1 MERQFKYYP
10 EDFGEL
16 TVKVLHMDLV
26 FDIYDDHTVAKSKL
40 RVRNLEKPLSN
51 LELNAKDLEIHDV
64 SCSTGK
70 ALHHYDRASAKLH
83 LTFDP
88 PLAPRQEC
96 VISTKT
102 VCRPTSNVL
111 EGLYYDKTPPGAPP
125 TQITQ
130 CQQWGFQRI
139 VPCIDDMTA
148 KCTYNTTI
156 IADNRYTTMI
166 SNGDVSVPRAPAGN
180 GRDMIQYANTITP
193 MAPYL
198 FFLGVGT
205 YDTHF
210 RECEYPDGRSFM
222 LELLVPPGSDASEA
236 DHALDVLADA
246 VIWVWLF
253 TGPDQY
259 TAVETRK
266 RLVALCKER
275 DALKKSGDD
284 PDRLKDLKNE
294 IKKLSGTIKHGYA
307 YTGTVYREIGM
318 QNSDFGGMENV
329 GNTTI
334 TTNRIMPF
342 SMMTDPSFE
351 YMVRVKV
358 HEFYHNLNGSEV
370 TGWSP
375 FEIWLNEAVT
385 VHIEEQYHRF
395 LFGEDYGRLQTVLSL
410 LSPGVGTFALDRGA
424 GAMPV
429 EPDGFNDPNEL
440 ITAVTYV
447 KAPEFVRMIETL
459 MGKELF
465 VRGLDLY
472 HRRYRHKN
480 ATRSDWLTAMEE
492 VSGMDFSGMAQEWLK
507 KTGFP
512 IVKAVPSYDNEK
524 KVFSLSLTQSP
535 SQGGDIIWEF
545 PFRMA
550 LVDKNGADIIE
561 ITQRIR
567 KREERIIINDV
578 EKPACLS
585 LNRGYSFYGK
595 VEDNA
600 TPDEL
605 LFQVKTDPDVINRF
619 IAYYRILDA
628 EKMRLLED
636 PSAGSDPGIS
646 RLFYDLLSDQELM
659 GRAGAQFLTIFESVE
674 DQDFAHRYQALY
686 DVKKKIQRSV
696 AERYSDPVLS
706 IYKKYTENGGDN
718 GYLPEMVAAIRR
730 RQVKNTCLSVL
741 ASRDTPDIH
750 ALIRRQFDDPAAPA
764 TDRLVAFSLYLD
776 SSASDKHEVLKQYG
790 MESRSHPVSWET
802 YLSAVAGSGS
812 DDTVDMVAEIEASE
826 HFHIEQA
833 NEQRAL
839 YGRFAMNR
847 KKSLQTVKGRQF
859 LTSMLVKL
867 ARVNEYSTVMALQ
880 AFSAVDSMEQE
891 YRADAVKVVA
901 DLLATLD
908 PEETPSVYNTAKRL
922 LKGLPKSCSEY
933 KEKFGDLPVPV

>member
-10 EDFGEL
+10 ENFGEL

-26 FDIYDDHTVAKSKL
+26 FDIYDDHTIVESKL
-40 RVRNLEKPLSN
+40 RVRNLDKPLSD
-51 LELNAKDLEIHDV
+51 LELNAKDLEIREV
-64 SCSTGK
+64 SCSPGK
-70 ALHHYDRASAKLH
+70 VIPHYDRASAKLH
-83 LTFDP
+83 LKFEP
-88 PLAPRQEC
+88 PLDPRKEC

-102 VCRPTSNVL
+102 VCRPTSNIL

-148 KCTYNTTI
+148 KCTYITTI
-156 IADNRYTTMI
+156 IADSRYTTMI
-166 SNGDVSVPRAPAGN
+166 SNGDVSKPRSPAGN

-210 RECEYPDGRSFM
+210 QECEYPDGRSFM
-222 LELLVPPGSDASEA
+222 LELLIPPGSDPSEA
-236 DHALDVLADA
+236 GHALDVLADA
-246 VIWVWLF
+246 VVWVWLF

-259 TAVETRK
+259 TSVETRK
-266 RLVALCKER
+266 RLLSLCKER
-275 DALKKSGDD
+275 DAMKKSGND
-284 PDRLKDLKNE
+284 PERLKDLKNE

-342 SMMTDPSFE
+342 SRMTDPSFE

-395 LFGEDYGRLQTVLSL
+395 LFGEEYGRLQTVLSL

-465 VRGLDLY
+465 TRGLDLY

-480 ATRSDWLTAMEE
+480 ATGSNWLMAMEE
-492 VSGMDFSGMAQEWLK
+492 VSGMDFSGMSQVWLK

-512 IVKAVPSYDNEK
+512 IVKAVSSYDKGK
-524 KVFSLSLTQSP
+524 KVFSLSLVQSP
-535 SQGGDIIWEF
+535 SRGGDIVWEF

-550 LVDKNGADIIE
+550 LVDKNGSDIIE

-567 KREERIIINDV
+567 KSEERIIIKDV
-578 EKPACLS
+578 EEPAYLS

-595 VEDNA
+595 TEDNA

-605 LFQVKTDPDVINRF
+605 HLQVKTDPDIINRF
-619 IAYYRILDA
+619 IAYYRILDS
-628 EKMRLLED
+628 EKMRLLDD
-636 PSAGSDPGIS
+636 PSAVPDPEIS
-646 RLFYDLLSDQELM
+646 RLFYNLLSDQELM
-659 GRAGAQFLTIFESVE
+659 ARAGAQFLTIFESVE
-674 DQDFAHRYQALY
+674 DQDYAHRYQALY

-696 AERYSDPVLS
+696 AGQYSDPILS
-706 IYKKYTENGGDN
+706 IYEKYSGKDGDD
-718 GYLPEMVAAIRR
+718 GYLPSMVTGIRR
-730 RQVKNTCLSVL
+730 RQVKNTCLSIL
-741 ASRDTPDIH
+741 ASRDTPEIH
-750 ALIRRQFDDPAAPA
+750 ALIRRQFVDPAAPA

-776 SSASDKHEVLKQYG
+776 SSAPDKHDVLKQFG
-790 MESRSHPVSWET
+790 VESRSHPVSWET
-802 YLSAVAGSGS
+802 YLSAVAGSSS
-812 DDTVDMVAEIEASE
+812 DDIIDMVAALESSDD
-826 HFHIEQA
+826 FHIEQA

-867 ARVNEYSTVMALQ
+867 AQVNEYSTVMALQ
-880 AFSAVDSMEQE
+880 AFSAVDFMEQP
-891 YRADAVKVVA
+891 YRADAVKVLA
-901 DLLATLD
+901 DLLASLD
-908 PEETPSVYNTAKRL
+908 PEKTPSVYNTAKRL
-922 LKGLPKSCSEY
+922 LKGLPNACREY
-933 KEKFGDLPVPV
+933 EEKFGDLPVLL

>member
-10 EDFGEL
+10 QDFGEL

-26 FDIYDDHTVAKSKL
+26 FDIYDDHTIVESKL

-51 LELNAKDLEIHDV
+51 LEINAKDLEIREV

-70 ALHHYDRASAKLH
+70 VIHRYEKASAKLY
-83 LTFDP
+83 LTFEP
-88 PLAPRQEC
+88 PLDPRKEC
-96 VISTKT
+96 VIFTKT

-148 KCTYNTTI
+148 KCTYTTTI
-156 IADNRYTTMI
+156 IADSRYTTMI
-166 SNGDVSVPRAPAGN
+166 SNGDVSKPRTPAGD

-205 YDTHF
+205 YDTHS

-222 LELLVPPGSDASEA
+222 LELLVPPGSDPSEA
-236 DHALDVLADA
+236 GHALDVLADA
-246 VIWVWLF
+246 VIWVWIF

-266 RLVALCKER
+266 RLLSRCKER
-275 DALKKSGDD
+275 DAMKKSGND
-284 PDRLKDLKNE
+284 PDRLKDIKTE
-294 IKKLSGTIKHGYA
+294 IKRLSATIKHGYA
-307 YTGTVYREIGM
+307 YTGSVYREIGM

-334 TTNRIMPF
+334 TTNCIMPF
-342 SMMTDPSFE
+342 SRMTDPSFE

-385 VHIEEQYHRF
+385 VHIEEKYHRF

-410 LSPGVGTFALDRGA
+410 LSPGVGTFALDQGA

-440 ITAVTYV
+440 ISAVTYV

-459 MGKELF
+459 IGKELF
-465 VRGLDLY
+465 ARGLDLY

-492 VSGMDFSGMAQEWLK
+492 VSGMDFSAMAQVWLK

-512 IVKAVPSYDNEK
+512 IVQVVPSYDTEK
-524 KVFSLSLTQSP
+524 KVFSLSLVQSS
-535 SQGGDIIWEF
+535 SQGGDIVWEF
-545 PFRMA
+545 PFRVA
-550 LVDKNGADIIE
+550 LVDKYGADIIE
-561 ITQRIR
+561 ITQRMR
-567 KREERIIINDV
+567 KSEERIIIKDV
-578 EKPACLS
+578 EEPAYLS
-585 LNRGYSFYGK
+585 LSRGYSFYGK
-595 VEDNA
+595 VRDTA
-600 TPDEL
+600 TREEL
-605 LFQVKTDPDVINRF
+605 QLQVKTDPDIINRF
-619 IAYYRILDA
+619 IACYRILDA
-628 EKMRLLED
+628 EKMRLLGD
-636 PSAGSDPGIS
+636 PSAVPDPGFS
-646 RLFYDLLSDQELM
+646 RLFYSLLSDEDLM
-659 GRAGAQFLTIFESVE
+659 ERAGAQFLTIFESVE
-674 DQDFAHRYQALY
+674 DQDYAHRYQALY

-696 AERYSDPVLS
+696 AERYFDSVLS
-706 IYKKYTENGGDN
+706 IYKKYSETDVDK
-718 GYLPEMVAAIRR
+718 GYLPAMVAAIRR
-730 RQVKNTCLSVL
+730 RQVKNTCLSIL
-741 ASRDTPDIH
+741 ASRDDPDTH
-750 ALIRRQFDDPAAPA
+750 ALIRRQFDDPAAAA

-776 SSASDKHEVLKQYG
+776 SSAPDKHDVLKEYG
-790 MESRSHPVSWET
+790 VESRSHPVSWET
-802 YLSAVAGSGS
+802 YLSAVAGSSS
-812 DDTVDMVAEIEASE
+812 DDVVDMVAAIGSSDD
-826 HFHIEQA
+826 FHIEQA

-867 ARVNEYSTVMALQ
+867 AQVNEYSTVMALQ
-880 AFSAVDSMEQE
+880 TFSAVDYMEQE
-891 YRADAVKVVA
+891 YVADAVKILA
-901 DLLATLD
+901 DLLASLD
-908 PEETPSVYNTAKRL
+908 PEKTPSVYNTAKRL
-922 LKGLPKSCSEY
+922 LKGLPKACREY
-933 KEKFGDLPVPV
+933 EEKFGDLPVPL